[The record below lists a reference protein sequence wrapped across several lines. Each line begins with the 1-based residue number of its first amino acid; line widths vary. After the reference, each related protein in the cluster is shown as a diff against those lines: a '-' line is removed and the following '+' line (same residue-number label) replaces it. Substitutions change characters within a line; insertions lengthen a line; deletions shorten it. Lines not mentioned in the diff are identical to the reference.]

1 METSAQRSRRGGA
14 VRIVAAV
21 AAVALLA
28 VACGDGDSGDPDADD
43 TTPTTVGEPQ
53 PGGTLLVGLE
63 AESNG
68 LNPTES
74 SFAVSGNMMGNAI
87 FDTLTKFDD
96 DEEPQPYLAES
107 LTPNDDFTEWTVKLR
122 PGITF
127 HDGTPLTSEAIKAT
141 IEAQRNSALVGIA
154 VRPVLADPPVRI
166 DDELTATVLLSRSL
180 RYFPA
185 YVTTQLGMIASP
197 TWLAAVAEN
206 PELNQQPVGT
216 GPFKLKSRQLNA
228 RTTVERNEDYW
239 RDGLPYLDEITFV
252 ISTDPQVRAQALK
265 AGDLDIIH
273 TNRDEDIVQFQDD
286 DSVQLWENADS
297 EETFVMLNNEQP
309 PFDDVRARQVLA
321 HATDRESFVA
331 LLGSGITEVANG
343 MFYPGSTFHSDVEF
357 PEYDPERAAEIAADY
372 CADVPDQCDGDR
384 IKFQYKTTPSADNN
398 EIYETL
404 AQMWSD
410 IVAVERVPVEQA
422 AFIQEVALGN
432 YQAVLW
438 RQFGAVD
445 PDSDMLWLD
454 SENIG
459 PISLNFARHSDPQID
474 EWLDAQRIS
483 GDLEERQEL
492 WANISQRLNERLPY
506 IWLNHTLWGIVAKP
520 TIHGVEGMSFPDG
533 DGTVRA
539 FSNGRFELTEI
550 WKE

>member
-1 METSAQRSRRGGA
+1 M
-14 VRIVAAV
+14 
-21 AAVALLA
+21 LA
-28 VACGDGDSGDPDADD
+28 VACGGGDGDSEDSDA
-43 TTPTTVGEPQ
+43 TTPTTIGEPQ
-53 PGGTLLVGLE
+53 RGGSITVGIE

-74 SFAVSGNMMGNAI
+74 SFAVSAYVIGHTV
-87 FDTLTKFDD
+87 FDTITKFD
-96 DEEPQPYLAES
+96 ENEVPRPYLAES
-107 LTPNDDFTEWTVKLR
+107 LTPNDDYTEWTVKLR

-166 DDELTATVLLSRSL
+166 EDDLTATVLLTRSL

-197 TWLAAVAEN
+197 TWLAAVKEN
-206 PELNQQPVGT
+206 PALNQEPVGT
-216 GPFKLKSRQLNA
+216 GPYKIKSRQLNA

-239 RDGLPYLDEITFV
+239 REGLPYLDEITFV
-252 ISTDPQVRAQALK
+252 ISTDPQVRAQSLN
-265 AGDLDIIH
+265 AGDLDVIH
-273 TNRDEDIVQFQDD
+273 TNRDEDIVQFREDD
-286 DSVQLWENADS
+286 DIQLWEDS
-297 EETFVMLNNEQP
+297 SGEETFVMLNTSAP
-309 PFDDVRARQVLA
+309 PFDDVRARQALA
-321 HATDRESFVA
+321 HATDRESLVE
-331 LLGSGITEVANG
+331 LLGSGITEVANS
-343 MFYPGSTFHSDVEF
+343 MFAAGTTFHSDVEF
-357 PEYDPERAAEIAADY
+357 PAYDPEEAAAIAADY
-372 CADVPDQCDGDR
+372 CADVPAQCDGDR
-384 IKFQYKTTPSADNN
+384 IKFDYKTTPSADNN

-404 AQMWSD
+404 AGMWQD
-410 IVAVERVPVEQA
+410 VVAVNRVPVEQA

-474 EWLDAQRIS
+474 EWLDEQRVS
-483 GDLEERQEL
+483 PDADERKQL
-492 WANISQRLNERLPY
+492 WANISERLNERLPY
-506 IWLNHTLWGIVAKP
+506 IWLNHTLWAIVAADDL
-520 TIHGVEGMSFPDG
+520 HGFESTTFPD
-533 DGTVRA
+533 DDENHVRP
-539 FSNGRFELTEI
+539 FSNGSFVLTSVWRE
-550 WKE
+550 